1 MFQTAGV
8 EPADRRRALVE
19 CLAAERVAMK
29 GVVRVAESLHDGRT
43 VDIAAEFRPLCDRR
57 TGEVRGFFV
66 QREELR
72 APLNVFCG
80 ALGDRKDAVAVV
92 AVERVEKSD
101 LFLIVP
107 AGGFQC
113 GHPRRVQGRQ
123 KKAGQNGD
131 DRDRDE
137 KFNQGEGYWS
147 FHCLLSPFR
156 GYQSP

>member
-8 EPADRRRALVE
+8 EPADRRSAFPERLT
-19 CLAAERVAMK
+19 AERIAVE
-29 GVVRVAESLHDGRT
+29 GVVGVAESLHDGRT

-66 QREELR
+66 QGEELR
-72 APLNVFCG
+72 APLNVVCG
-80 ALGDRKDAVAVV
+80 AFGDRKDAVAVV
-92 AVERVEKSD
+92 GVERVEKSD

-131 DRDRDE
+131 DRNYIDL
-137 KFNQGEGYWS
+137 KKLIS
-147 FHCLLSPFR
+147 
-156 GYQSP
+156 